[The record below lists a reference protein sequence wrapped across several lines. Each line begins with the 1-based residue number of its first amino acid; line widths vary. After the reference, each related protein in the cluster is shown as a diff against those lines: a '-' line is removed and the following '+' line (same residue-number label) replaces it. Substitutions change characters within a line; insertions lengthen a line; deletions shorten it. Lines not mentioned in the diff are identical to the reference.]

1 MDQPI
6 LVCLF
11 DCEQRAGG
19 TPFREPFEQIQR
31 LHILGEYSTWE
42 ELEECSKRYDLDVIA
57 VNLDGD
63 EEAALRIVERV
74 SRQIPGCGV
83 IGVSKAT
90 DPQAIIRAMRAG
102 CAQFVCRPV
111 DIEDLKSALSR
122 IRASHP
128 LTAKGSQRI
137 CVIGAGGGAGATI
150 ISCNLAMELA
160 TLSGRKCGLVDLNL
174 EFGDICCA
182 FDCRPRFTIAD
193 ACADPEK
200 LDRSVLK
207 SVLHDLPSNVSILA
221 RPNDIEESDAVTPDA
236 LELIFKLLD
245 DMYPNV
251 VVDLP
256 RATSFLSAVALAKAD
271 RVLIVGQLSVPIIR
285 NATRVYECVMQMG
298 ADENCVEIV
307 LNRYNANFERITI
320 EDVEKHF
327 ARPVFATI
335 PNDYKNVAAA
345 VDMGHPIGADSPTC
359 PARKAIHDMARKI
372 LGDQVVVETNDKG
385 GEGFLSKLWKRPAEK
400 PGS

>member
-1 MDQPI
+1 
-6 LVCLF
+6 
-11 DCEQRAGG
+11 
-19 TPFREPFEQIQR
+19 
-31 LHILGEYSTWE
+31 
-42 ELEECSKRYDLDVIA
+42 
-57 VNLDGD
+57 
-63 EEAALRIVERV
+63 
-74 SRQIPGCGV
+74 
-83 IGVSKAT
+83 
-90 DPQAIIRAMRAG
+90 
-102 CAQFVCRPV
+102 
-111 DIEDLKSALSR
+111 
-122 IRASHP
+122 
-128 LTAKGSQRI
+128 
-137 CVIGAGGGAGATI
+137 
-150 ISCNLAMELA
+150 MELA
-160 TLSGRKCGLVDLNL
+160 ALSGRRCGLVDLNL

-182 FDCRPRFTIAD
+182 FDCRPRFTISD

-221 RPNDIEESDAVTPDA
+221 RPNDIEESDTVTPDA

-298 ADENCVEIV
+298 ADEDCVEIV
-307 LNRYNANFERITI
+307 LNRYNANYERITI

-345 VDMGHPIGADSPTC
+345 VDMGHPIGADSPAS

-372 LGDQVVVETNDKG
+372 LGDQAVAESGDG
-385 GEGFLSKLWKRPAEK
+385 GGDGFFSKLWKRPSEK
-400 PGS
+400 PGADR